1 MANDDD
7 ILGGLEDLF
16 GDDDLK
22 DAGKNGT
29 SIEETEVVA
38 KTEEPLNEDDITD
51 VPGQLAVDI
60 YETEDKLVIKA
71 RTAGVK
77 KSDLDL
83 NISNNV
89 LKIHGIIP
97 NNDDMGV
104 VKWWAQECYW
114 GEFDREI
121 VLPVQVEEN
130 EVEAVLRD
138 GVLTVTFMK
147 IVPNE
152 KTKIQVL

>member
-7 ILGGLEDLF
+7 ILGGLEELF
-16 GDDDLK
+16 SDEDIK
-22 DAGKNGT
+22 
-29 SIEETEVVA
+29 EEVEKGEN
-38 KTEEPLNEDDITD
+38 KTGEEPADKPSDDEIENI
-51 VPGQLAVDI
+51 PGQLAVDI

-89 LKIHGIIP
+89 LKIHGVITNTDEI
-97 NNDDMGV
+97 GV

-121 VLPVQVEEN
+121 VLPVQVVEDD
-130 EVEAVLRD
+130 VEAILRD
-138 GVLTVTFMK
+138 GVLTVSFTK
-147 IVPNE
+147 IVPNA

>member
-1 MANDDD
+1 MANDEDD

-16 GDDDLK
+16 TDDIK
-22 DAGKNGT
+22 
-29 SIEETEVVA
+29 ETEVKDPPA
-38 KTEEPLNEDDITD
+38 TKEKPADDDGEED
-51 VPGQLAVDI
+51 VINIPGQLAVDI

-89 LKIHGIIP
+89 LKIHGLITNTDEI
-97 NNDDMGV
+97 GV

-121 VLPVQVEEN
+121 VLPVQVVED

-138 GVLTVTFMK
+138 GVLTVTFTK
-147 IVPNE
+147 IVPNA

>member
-7 ILGGLEDLF
+7 ILGGLEELF
-16 GDDDLK
+16 
-22 DAGKNGT
+22 
-29 SIEETEVVA
+29 S
-38 KTEEPLNEDDITD
+38 EDDIKEEVTKGEAKAGDEPTERTEDDEIVD

-89 LKIHGIIP
+89 LKIHGIIS
-97 NNDDMGV
+97 NTDEIGV

-121 VLPVQVEEN
+121 VLPVQVVED
-130 EVEAVLRD
+130 EVEAILRD
-138 GVLTVTFMK
+138 GVLTVSFTK
-147 IVPNE
+147 IVPNA

>member
-1 MANDDD
+1 MANDND
-7 ILGGLEDLF
+7 ILSDL
-16 GDDDLK
+16 GDIFDDL
-22 DAGKNGT
+22 DDGKSSDTGKKGEIVT
-29 SIEETEVVA
+29 ETEV
-38 KTEEPLNEDDITD
+38 TETKEDEIDDI
-51 VPGQLAVDI
+51 PGQLAVDI

-89 LKIHGIIP
+89 LKIHGMVANTDEI
-97 NNDDMGV
+97 GV

-121 VLPVQVEEN
+121 VLPVQVIEDD
-130 EVEAVLRD
+130 VEAVLRD
-138 GVLTVTFMK
+138 GVLTITFTK
-147 IVPNE
+147 INLNE